1 MQNERSPLL
10 SVFVLIAV
18 AFAALVPERAIMRI
32 GVPQSESQ
40 PKSVSQLNVDR
51 ATSFEITDLSGVKS
65 TSETLPAKLSIPA
78 QRPAESSSGE
88 MLGQMESSVGSSPPA
103 PQTPDSEITHTS
115 AETNT
120 SEFSPAHRM
129 PSARISKKNA
139 PKQRFRPPHQL
150 GAAEVKKRLIALW
163 HQSLLHSEE
172 SWARSAFSKPDTRNK
187 PPFTAKTDTH
197 DQ

>member
-1 MQNERSPLL
+1 MQNEKSPLL

-51 ATSFEITDLSGVKS
+51 AASFENTDFSGVKS
-65 TSETLPAKLSIPA
+65 TSVSLGAKLSIPA

-88 MLGQMESSVGSSPPA
+88 MPGQIESSIESSPPV
-103 PQTPDSEITHTS
+103 PQTSDSEITDRS
-115 AETNT
+115 AETKK

-129 PSARISKKNA
+129 PPARISKKNA
-139 PKQRFRPPHQL
+139 PKQRFRPPHEL
-150 GAAEVKKRLIALW
+150 GNAEVKKRLIALW
-163 HQSLLHSEE
+163 HQSLLHREE
-172 SWARSAFSKPDTRNK
+172 SWDRWSFSKPR
-187 PPFTAKTDTH
+187 
-197 DQ
+197 

>member
-1 MQNERSPLL
+1 MQNEKSPLL

-32 GVPQSESQ
+32 GIPQSESQ
-40 PKSVSQLNVDR
+40 PKSASQLNVDR
-51 ATSFEITDLSGVKS
+51 ATSFENTDFSGVKS

-88 MLGQMESSVGSSPPA
+88 MPDQIESSIGLSPPA
-103 PQTPDSEITHTS
+103 PQTSDSEITHRS
-115 AETNT
+115 AETNK

-139 PKQRFRPPHQL
+139 PKERFRPPHEL
-150 GAAEVKKRLIALW
+150 RDAEVKKRLIALW
-163 HQSLLHSEE
+163 HQTLLHSEE
-172 SWARSAFSKPDTRNK
+172 SWVRSAFSKP
-187 PPFTAKTDTH
+187 
-197 DQ
+197 